1 MTGEIRNPA
10 KLPADLYPAEKKFA
24 RCLATGI
31 PCRVGN
37 GELPEKAIESG
48 EGANVV
54 RGEVIRFFAY
64 GGNEENPVLG
74 SIVDL
79 QGAWIQGD
87 LNLLHAK
94 LNFALAFWKCSFNAD
109 IQMTGTEFP
118 ALYMDGSRVSG
129 LLMGD
134 YMKVDGVVH
143 LKGGFVAL
151 NSVTLCNA
159 RIGENLDCS
168 RGEISRGER
177 VQKAGVEF
185 ALDMQGSQI
194 GGHVRL
200 RETKISGGPLWLI
213 GAKINGGL
221 DCQSATFV
229 QSGAT
234 SLNAHFAQVGGIVQL
249 NGKFSADGGVFFEGA
264 HIGGGFNC
272 TGGHFVGGQCALSA
286 DNARIDG
293 NVIFHKD
300 FYSRGTVRFSN
311 ANIHGSF
318 SCQYGKLIKGGENHE
333 VLMMESTEIGGGMLW
348 LDMSGDGGVVSF
360 RSTKIG
366 HLQDDTSWSQFRT
379 LFEGFVYDGFIGSPT
394 SSDFRC
400 KWLANR
406 PSNVGFSPLP
416 YEQAAKALFGMG
428 HARDAREILLE
439 KECIR
444 MRQEEEND
452 GIFSPVSHDAVA
464 NVFFAM
470 GRNRDAREILLKR
483 ERLLT
488 ERGEFPRIWRWGRK
502 VWDALAG
509 YGYRPW
515 RRTFHISFWIMVFG
529 SALFCWGEQAGR
541 IAPHQPAALV
551 SMKYQY
557 GRIPAETPDETVA
570 RKFSGYPEFNPI
582 LFSVDIFVP
591 LLNLHQEPFWYPAPD
606 GGHQHW
612 WGSAED
618 GDSSWWFLLEWW
630 YWFQI
635 MAGGVLTSFF
645 LLSIARLLRPRQSP
659 GERD

>member
-94 LNFALAFWKCSFNAD
+94 FNFALAFWKCRFNAS
-109 IQMTGTEFP
+109 IQMTGAEFP

-151 NSVTLCNA
+151 NSVKLCNA

-272 TGGHFVGGQCALSA
+272 SGGHFVGGQCALSA

-318 SCQYGKLIKGGENHE
+318 SCQYGKLIQGGENHE

-406 PSNVGFSPLP
+406 PSTVGFSPLP
-416 YEQAAKALFGMG
+416 YEQAAKVLFGMG
-428 HARDAREILLE
+428 HSVEAWDILRE
-439 KECIR
+439 
-444 MRQEEEND
+444 
-452 GIFSPVSHDAVA
+452 
-464 NVFFAM
+464 
-470 GRNRDAREILLKR
+470 KR
-483 ERLLT
+483 RL
-488 ERGEFPRIWRWGRK
+488 GRK
-502 VWDALAG
+502 HNNDSWLQRAWEGMIDAMTDFV
-509 YGYRPW
+509 YRPL
-515 RRTFHISFWIMVFG
+515 RTVGWTAGIVLTGAMLFW
-529 SALFCWGEQAGR
+529 AADHCKR
-541 IAPHQPAALV
+541 IVPHQPIVLA
-551 SMKYQY
+551 KEEYQKAREA
-557 GRIPAETPDETVA
+557 GCHPFDAA
-570 RKFSGYPEFNPI
+570 RKAVPDYPGFNP
-582 LFSVDIFVP
+582 LMFSLDVFVP
-591 LLNLHQEPFWYPAPD
+591 LFNLHQELYWAPNSGRD
-606 GGHQHW
+606 DFFRWLTRGKGEFEGW
-612 WGSAED
+612 W
-618 GDSSWWFLLEWW
+618 LLTAW
-630 YWFQI
+630 YWIEI
-635 MAGGVLTSFF
+635 MAGW
-645 LLSIARLLRPRQSP
+645 LLSSLLLLSVTGLLRPRI
-659 GERD
+659 GGGD